1 MIGINLLVIDLKIPY
16 NEIGLITEKSLKQP
30 TNKYNSIPSPWLKPE
45 GVCCDDRVMAIL
57 L

>member
-1 MIGINLLVIDLKIPY
+1 MIGINLLVIDPKTPY

-30 TNKYNSIPSPWLKPE
+30 TNKYNSIPSPWLMPE
-45 GVCCDDRVMAIL
+45 GVCRDDRVMAIL